1 MVVEKLP
8 ERVINIH
15 GPKIGDK
22 PFLHSTTEEI
32 LSHLQDK
39 NVKFKSIITPF
50 SVTMLSGRPVQSESV
65 TDSAI
70 KRERKKKILKIIY
83 IH

>member
-1 MVVEKLP
+1 MSSIPDFICSLEL
-8 ERVINIH
+8 EDVI
-15 GPKIGDK
+15 
-22 PFLHSTTEEI
+22 L
-32 LSHLQDK
+32 
-39 NVKFKSIITPF
+39 KFKSIILPF
-50 SVTMLSGRPVQSESV
+50 SVTMLSGQPVQSESV